1 MDHLKWKIVTVMT
14 NNWVGNLWKL
24 LTLLPTQLKLSHM
37 EFSAFIY
44 IYIYYEDN
52 ALFEILIYIYI
63 YLAIDIISDIVLL
76 CFDV

>member
-1 MDHLKWKIVTVMT
+1 MEITH
-14 NNWVGNLWKL
+14 
-24 LTLLPTQLKLSHM
+24 PTTYSIETQPHGIQCVYIC
-37 EFSAFIY
+37 IY